1 MREQARNK
9 YRELSNE
16 EKDIKRE
23 YGTNS
28 YQKMP
33 KQNKQRIKEN
43 KKIYITVKQKKW
55 NKKPWFLIRIDKI
68 KTERIALSK
77 IHSYDNKGLFN
88 FFIGYVTE
96 CNV

>member
-23 YGTNS
+23 YGTNR

-33 KQNKQRIKEN
+33 KQNKQRFKEN
-43 KKIYITVKQKKW
+43 KKKKKNYSKAKEMEQKA
-55 NKKPWFLIRIDKI
+55 LILDK
-68 KTERIALSK
+68 
-77 IHSYDNKGLFN
+77 N
-88 FFIGYVTE
+88 
-96 CNV
+96 